1 MYNFIE
7 VLFVRGGEKEY
18 EIDFFVVSNRKVV
31 IRDSQKILLG
41 EEDEL
46 QISIYNMILKDL
58 YVYVFMCKDNFWKDS
73 KVIIDSNYF

>member
-58 YVYVFMCKDNFWKDS
+58 YVYVFMCKDNFWKDL

>member
-58 YVYVFMCKDNFWKDS
+58 YAYVFMCKDNFWKDL